1 MNLRPPGY
9 EPGELPDCS
18 TPRHEGQD
26 SKASLYHRLMPWWT
40 WVALGFFAVVVVAL
54 LAFAAL
60 VFVRLQHLRDRG
72 DILQAELEALAGK
85 AEHLEDRLEQAEERA
100 ERARRSL
107 ERLDASL
114 ERLSVLTWALG
125 DARRAVTQLRSGLLR
140 K

>member
-1 MNLRPPGY
+1 
-9 EPGELPDCS
+9 
-18 TPRHEGQD
+18 
-26 SKASLYHRLMPWWT
+26 MPWWT